1 MGARCVEEKEKQEN
15 EFTRSTCNRHVKRQA
30 DAKRRADRSGVFRDC
45 SLYRADR

>member
-15 EFTRSTCNRHVKRQA
+15 EFTRSCNRHVKRQA